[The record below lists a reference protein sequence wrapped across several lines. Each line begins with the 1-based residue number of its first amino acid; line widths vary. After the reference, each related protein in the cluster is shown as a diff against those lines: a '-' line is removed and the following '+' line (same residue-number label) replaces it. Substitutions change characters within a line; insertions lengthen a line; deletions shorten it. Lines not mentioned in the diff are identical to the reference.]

1 MEVVEAVAV
10 EPVSMFDEIVAA
22 TTATA
27 TAGTATEDIGAGA
40 LPNFTAGITVTF
52 PVDCG
57 QTTGGAV
64 DVPKKKGFTAVKL
77 LPVALVGVLDRK
89 DENGPFRAAS
99 PPVLPKPKV
108 GVAPIKL
115 PKPEDTVVVELKLNG
130 TEGAKGLT
138 GLTAGAASILVRS
151 AATPPSS
158 TSMSLSIS
166 MSP

>member
-10 EPVSMFDEIVAA
+10 EPVSMFDEMVAA
-22 TTATA
+22 TTA
-27 TAGTATEDIGAGA
+27 TAGTATEDIGTGA

-99 PPVLPKPKV
+99 PPEIGRAHV
-108 GVAPIKL
+108 
-115 PKPEDTVVVELKLNG
+115 
-130 TEGAKGLT
+130 
-138 GLTAGAASILVRS
+138 
-151 AATPPSS
+151 
-158 TSMSLSIS
+158 
-166 MSP
+166 